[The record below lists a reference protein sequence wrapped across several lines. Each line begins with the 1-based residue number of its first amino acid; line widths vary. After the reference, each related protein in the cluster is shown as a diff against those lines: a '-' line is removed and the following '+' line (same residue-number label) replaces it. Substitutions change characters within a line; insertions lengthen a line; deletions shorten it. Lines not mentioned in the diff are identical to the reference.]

1 MKRPLA
7 VLFTA
12 CICAT
17 AVADDRIHDA
27 NNLEALTLAVTHLGS
42 DLQSRDS
49 AGDPIANRIAG
60 PQIAFG
66 YVRSRTPTVFGVP
79 GFNTRFEMALGLG
92 RQDFAGAALDPST
105 GAAVPGSGPFNV
117 QTLNT
122 RGRLGYG
129 WELGPGRHISLAP
142 FVGLSQQ
149 ISHRGATVVSGSAA
163 YRQNAAELGLLAQA
177 SLLSEWVLGVEA
189 SVGHTIGAWQVDSR
203 NVTEPSARLVPAVS
217 LFMDHR
223 TDANSHERIVLRQG
237 VARFG
242 DPAQATGSLE
252 PRRTSAFTI
261 GLEFGTEGNL
271 LEALFH

>member
-7 VLFTA
+7 VLLSA

-17 AVADDRIHDA
+17 AVADERIHDA

-49 AGDPIANRIAG
+49 AGDPIANRVAG

-66 YVRSRTPTVFGVP
+66 YVRSRTPAVFGVA

-92 RQDFAGAALDPST
+92 RQDFTGAAQDPST
-105 GAAVPGSGPFNV
+105 GATVPGTGPFNV

-149 ISHRGATVVSGSAA
+149 ISHRGGTVVSGSTV
-163 YRQNAAELGLLAQA
+163 YLQNAAELGLLAQA
-177 SLLSEWVLGVEA
+177 SLAEWVLGIDA
-189 SVGHTIGAWQVDSR
+189 SVGHTMGAWQVDNH
-203 NVTEPSARLVPAVS
+203 NVTEPAARLVPAVS
-217 LFMDHR
+217 LFVDHR
-223 TDANSHERIVLRQG
+223 TDADSHERIVLRQG

-242 DPAQATGSLE
+242 TPAQATGSLE

-261 GLEFGTEGNL
+261 QLEFGTEGNL